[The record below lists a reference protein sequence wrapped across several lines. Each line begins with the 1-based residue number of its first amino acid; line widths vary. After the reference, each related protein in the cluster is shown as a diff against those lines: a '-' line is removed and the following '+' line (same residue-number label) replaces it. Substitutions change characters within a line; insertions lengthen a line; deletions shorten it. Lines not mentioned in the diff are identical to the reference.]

1 MRQRASIFLSR
12 LRMLCNS
19 ILVEERRALNRRR
32 LDSDREYV
40 RHFSYCVCVY
50 IAVPRKK
57 INEQLFR

>member
-1 MRQRASIFLSR
+1 
-12 LRMLCNS
+12 MLCNS

-40 RHFSYCVCVY
+40 RHFSHCVCVY